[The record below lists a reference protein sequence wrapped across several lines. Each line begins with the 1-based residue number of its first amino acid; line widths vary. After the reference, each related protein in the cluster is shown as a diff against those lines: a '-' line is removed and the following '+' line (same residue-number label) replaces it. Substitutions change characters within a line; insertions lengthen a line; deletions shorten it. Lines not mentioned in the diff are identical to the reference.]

1 MATWEPLPPELQ
13 VLPNFACYLLRE
25 LQLADT
31 PTKQQVSILEYMENG
46 PERQIITGFRGVAKS
61 TMAAFYA
68 LWRLS
73 LDPFTEKVLI
83 VGATADKA
91 IEVSQYLLRCIRDI
105 DILQPLQ
112 PLIDGRS
119 SVNAFDVGPSIV
131 DQSPSVRAV
140 GILSPS
146 LTGKR
151 CTCAIVD
158 DCEVLSNSIT
168 VLKQERLAAAV
179 TELEAIIKPKVEK
192 ELPRKILYLGT
203 PHLESSLYLRLR
215 RERNYAARM
224 WPARYPDP
232 NSEDWDSYEGC
243 LAPGIAAEVECDPS
257 LVGEPTD
264 PERFGHDELLK
275 REMAMTRSSVQLQF
289 QLNCRLS
296 TLERYPLRLGDLIVC
311 DLDGKALPEVITW
324 ASGPD
329 QRIQD
334 LVCTGLG
341 ADRYFHRP
349 MVQQGWVSSDETWR
363 CVMAIDPAGRGGARS
378 DELAYAVMAELNGNL
393 FLLEAGGSVLGY
405 AEEVLKMLAM
415 RAKRWNVSQIVA
427 EKNFGA
433 GLFEAVLSPVMN
445 KIHPCGIES
454 VSVSMQK
461 ERRICQ
467 VLGPVIQQHKLVVS
481 SELIRKDYLEAER
494 STEGGHERSL
504 LFQMSRI
511 TEERNA
517 LSKDDRIDAL
527 ALAVQFF
534 SEAAAQDQQLKASE
548 RAYELWQNQIEMAS
562 DETGASI
569 DALAMGLPRKTINRS
584 YGGVRRGVSIRR
596 L

>member
-534 SEAAAQDQQLKASE
+534 SEAAAHDQQLKASE